1 MPASR
6 KTVTVA
12 SYLASLPP
20 ARRTAMEAVRA
31 VIRKHVPDGYQETLT
46 KGLITWVVPLSAYPT
61 TYNGHALWYVAL
73 GAQKNY
79 LSLYLMAAYASPALT
94 KRLQDGFR
102 QAGRRLDMGKSCIHF
117 KDAGDLA
124 LDVIGEVVA
133 AVPMRDYIATA
144 EAARTGRSR

>member
-6 KTVTVA
+6 KAATVE
-12 SYLASLPP
+12 SYLQSLPP
-20 ARRTAMEAVRA
+20 ARRAALEQVRT
-31 VIRKHVPDGYQETLT
+31 VIRKNLPDGYQETLT

-79 LSLYLMAAYASPALT
+79 LSLYLMAAYASASLT
-94 KRLQDGFR
+94 RRLQDGFR
-102 QAGRRLDMGKSCIHF
+102 QAGKRLDMGRSCIHF

-124 LDVIGEVVA
+124 LDVIGDVVA
-133 AVPMRDYIATA
+133 AVPMQTYIATA
-144 EAARTGRSR
+144 EAARSGRLR

>member
-6 KTVTVA
+6 KTATVA
-12 SYLASLPP
+12 SYLESLPP
-20 ARRTAMEAVRA
+20 ARRTTVEAVRA
-31 VIRKHVPDGYQETLT
+31 VILKHLPDGYQETLT

-102 QAGRRLDMGKSCIHF
+102 KAGKRLDMGKSCVHF
-117 KDAGDLA
+117 KDADDLA

-133 AVPMRDYIATA
+133 SVPMATYVAIA
-144 EAARTGRSR
+144 EAARRGMRR